1 LFLPQDSS
9 FFFMRVF
16 VRATNPLLKLFAPI
30 TPSLLLDPLIPLYVA
45 WFFFMASTAD
55 FRNGMVLDIDDV
67 LWSIAYFQHVKP
79 GKGPAFVRTKLKNV
93 LTGQVVERTFRAGE
107 KVTDVRLERRPVS
120 YSYSDGTLYNFMDQN
135 TFEMI
140 PISGDMIGDDQLK
153 FLKENMECEGLV
165 HDGKVISV
173 DLPQFVELAVTETD
187 PGVRGDTAQG
197 GTKPATLETG
207 AVVQVPLFVEIGDV
221 LKLDRREEKYLSR
234 VTE

>member
-1 LFLPQDSS
+1 MWGSS
-9 FFFMRVF
+9 VHLQRV
-16 VRATNPLLKLFAPI
+16 
-30 TPSLLLDPLIPLYVA
+30 
-45 WFFFMASTAD
+45 FMASTAD
-55 FRNGMVLDIDDV
+55 FRNGMVLNIDGV
-67 LWSIAYFQHVKP
+67 LWAITYFQHVKP
-79 GKGPAFVRTKLKNV
+79 GKGGAFVRTKLKNV
-93 LTGQVVERTFRAGE
+93 LTGQVVDRTFRAGE

-120 YSYSDGTLYNFMDQN
+120 YSYSDGALYQFMDVT

-173 DLPQFVELAVTETD
+173 ELPQFVELAVTETD
-187 PGVRGDTAQG
+187 PGVKGDTAQG

-207 AVVQVPLFVEIGDV
+207 AVVQVPLFVEVGDV
-221 LKLDRREEKYLSR
+221 LKLDRVQEKYLSR